1 MKKRIIISG
10 MAACIL
16 ACAVLGGCGSG
27 DSTAD
32 TGLSETVQEDI
43 SAEAEPSSDSADD
56 AENVSDSSEDTSYSQ
71 DFFAMDTYMTLT
83 AYGENAQAAVEA
95 GVAEIERL
103 DALLST
109 GDSDSEIYALNAAG
123 GGELSEET
131 AYLIERSLEVYESTG
146 GLYDISIYP
155 VMDLWGF
162 TGSDESA
169 FAVPDESVLEETLA
183 LVDAG
188 KLTLTENEDGT
199 VVLSM
204 EEGMQI
210 DLGGIVKGYAD
221 DRIAEIFAEY
231 GVQSAIINLGGS
243 VRVVGT
249 KTDGSL
255 WNVGI
260 QDPEDSSG
268 YLGGLALSD
277 MAVVTSGGYERYFDD
292 EETGVRYH
300 HIIDPRTGYSAYNG
314 LISVSIISEDG
325 TLADALSTSLFIMG
339 TEEAIAYCEEHCAED
354 GFDVLMETED
364 GDIYI
369 TDNLEDSFIDIN
381 GNTELHIITTH

>member
-1 MKKRIIISG
+1 MNRKKKKILTGILCG
-10 MAACIL
+10 VFFAAFL
-16 ACAVLGGCGSG
+16 SGCGLG
-27 DSTAD
+27 NNA
-32 TGLSETVQEDI
+32 
-43 SAEAEPSSDSADD
+43 DSAGTGS
-56 AENVSDSSEDTSYSQ
+56 ASEEVSSEEDSSAAADASADLSDDESCSQ

-83 AYGENAQAAVEA
+83 AYGENAQEAVEA
-95 GVAEIERL
+95 GIAEINRL

-109 GDSDSEIYALNAAG
+109 GDTDSEIYRINEAG
-123 GGELSEET
+123 GGVLSDET
-131 AYLIERSLEVYESTG
+131 SYLVRRSLDVYESTG

-162 TGSDESA
+162 TGTDEEDFS
-169 FAVPDESVLEETLA
+169 VPEESVLEETLA

-188 KLTLTENEDGT
+188 KITLAENEDGET
-199 VVLSM
+199 VLTM

-221 DRIAEIFAEY
+221 DRVAEIFAEY
-231 GVQSAIINLGGS
+231 GVECGIINLGGS

-255 WNVGI
+255 WRVGV

-268 YLGGLALSD
+268 YLGGLAVSD
-277 MAVVTSGGYERYFDD
+277 VSVVTSGGYERYFDD
-292 EETGVRYH
+292 EETGIRYH

-314 LISVSIISEDG
+314 LISVSIVSEDG

-339 TEEAIAYCEEHCAED
+339 TEEAIAYCEEHCEAD
-354 GFDVLMETED
+354 GFDVLLETED

-369 TDNLEDSFIDIN
+369 TDDLESSFIDLN
-381 GNTELHIITTH
+381 GDTELHVIETH

>member
-1 MKKRIIISG
+1 MKRKFITGIVCG
-10 MAACIL
+10 AL
-16 ACAVLGGCGSG
+16 VAVFLSGCGAFTDSG
-27 DSTAD
+27 
-32 TGLSETVQEDI
+32 ETENNSSVY
-43 SAEAEPSSDSADD
+43 SSEAESSGTSAGDT
-56 AENVSDSSEDTSYSQ
+56 SEEASYSQ

-95 GVAEIERL
+95 GIEEINRL

-109 GDSDSEIYALNAAG
+109 GDEDSEIYQINEAG
-123 GGELSEET
+123 GGELSDET
-131 AYLIERSLEVYESTG
+131 AYLVRRSLDVYESTG

-162 TGSDESA
+162 THADEDA
-169 FAVPDESVLEETLA
+169 FAVPEESVLEETLK

-188 KLTLTENEDGT
+188 KITLTENEDGVT
-199 VVLSM
+199 VLSM
-204 EEGMQI
+204 EEGMEI

-231 GVQSAIINLGGS
+231 GVESGIINLGGS
-243 VRVVGT
+243 VRVVGE

-255 WNVGI
+255 WRVGI

-268 YLGGLALSD
+268 YLGGLELSD
-277 MAVVTSGGYERYFDD
+277 ISVVTSGGYERYFDD
-292 EETGVRYH
+292 KETGVRYH
-300 HIIDPRTGYSAYNG
+300 HIIDPRTGSSAYNG

-325 TLADALSTSLFIMG
+325 TLADALSTALFIMG
-339 TEEAIAYCEEHCAED
+339 TEEAIDYCEEHCAED

-369 TDNLEDSFIDIN
+369 TDNIEDCFIDLN
-381 GNTELHIITTH
+381 GNTELHVIGTR

>member
-1 MKKRIIISG
+1 MNKKTIIIWIIC
-10 MAACIL
+10 CIFL
-16 ACAVLGGCGSG
+16 SVSLSGCGFG
-27 DSTAD
+27 NDVDSAK
-32 TGLSETVQEDI
+32 TGSVLEEVSSDENA
-43 SAEAEPSSDSADD
+43 SAEGETGASAG
-56 AENVSDSSEDTSYSQ
+56 SSEEESYTQ

-95 GVAEIERL
+95 GIAEINRL

-109 GDSDSEIYALNAAG
+109 GDENSEIYQINEAG
-123 GGELSEET
+123 GGVLSDET
-131 AYLIERSLEVYESTG
+131 AYLIRRSLEVYEGTG
-146 GLYDISIYP
+146 GLYDITIYP
-155 VMDLWGF
+155 VMVLWGF
-162 TGSDESA
+162 TGTDEDD
-169 FAVPDESVLEETLA
+169 FAVPEDAVLEETLA

-188 KLTLTENEDGT
+188 KITLTENEDGDT
-199 VVLSM
+199 VLSM

-231 GVQSAIINLGGS
+231 GVESGIINLGGS

-255 WNVGI
+255 WRVGV
-260 QDPEDSSG
+260 QDPEDTSG
-268 YLGGLALSD
+268 YLGGLEVSNVS
-277 MAVVTSGGYERYFDD
+277 VVTSGGYERYFDD
-292 EETGVRYH
+292 EETGIRYH

-314 LISVSIISEDG
+314 LISVSIVSEDG

-339 TEEAIAYCEEHCAED
+339 TEGAIAYCEDHCEED
-354 GFDVLMETED
+354 GFDVLLETED

-369 TDNLEDSFIDIN
+369 TDDLEESFIDLN
-381 GNTELHIITTH
+381 GDTELHVIETH

>member
-1 MKKRIIISG
+1 MNRKKKKILTGILCG
-10 MAACIL
+10 VFLAAFL
-16 ACAVLGGCGSG
+16 SGCGLG
-27 DSTAD
+27 NNA
-32 TGLSETVQEDI
+32 
-43 SAEAEPSSDSADD
+43 DSAGTGS
-56 AENVSDSSEDTSYSQ
+56 ASEEVSSEEDSSAAADASADLSDDESCSQ

-83 AYGENAQAAVEA
+83 AYGENAQEAVEA
-95 GVAEIERL
+95 GIAEINRL

-109 GDSDSEIYALNAAG
+109 GDTDSEIYRINEAG
-123 GGELSEET
+123 GGVLSDET
-131 AYLIERSLEVYESTG
+131 SYLVRRSLDVYESTG

-162 TGSDESA
+162 TGTDEEDFS
-169 FAVPDESVLEETLA
+169 VPEESVLEETLA

-188 KLTLTENEDGT
+188 KITLAENEDGET
-199 VVLSM
+199 VLTM

-221 DRIAEIFAEY
+221 DRVAEIFAEY
-231 GVQSAIINLGGS
+231 GVECGIINLGGS

-255 WNVGI
+255 WRVGV

-268 YLGGLALSD
+268 YLGGLAVSD
-277 MAVVTSGGYERYFDD
+277 VSVVTSGGYERYFDD
-292 EETGVRYH
+292 EETGIRYH

-314 LISVSIISEDG
+314 LISVSIVSEDG

-339 TEEAIAYCEEHCAED
+339 TEEAIAYCEEHCEAD
-354 GFDVLMETED
+354 GFDVLLETED

-369 TDNLEDSFIDIN
+369 TDDLESSFIDLN
-381 GNTELHIITTH
+381 GDTELHVIETH

>member
-1 MKKRIIISG
+1 
-10 MAACIL
+10 MANP
-16 ACAVLGGCGSG
+16 VLSGCGSG
-27 DSTAD
+27 AEDPGSGQTEQEESSASVEAAAEDAAVSAD
-32 TGLSETVQEDI
+32 
-43 SAEAEPSSDSADD
+43 SAEDE
-56 AENVSDSSEDTSYSQ
+56 SYSQ

-83 AYGENAQAAVEA
+83 AYGKNAQDAVEA

-123 GGELSEET
+123 GGELSDET

-162 TGSDESA
+162 TASDESA
-169 FAVPDESVLEETLA
+169 FAVPEASVLEETLA

-188 KLTLTENEDGT
+188 KLALMENEDGT
-199 VVLSM
+199 VILSM

-231 GVQSAIINLGGS
+231 GIESAIINLGGS

-255 WNVGI
+255 WKVGI

-292 EETGVRYH
+292 EETGIRYH
-300 HIIDPRTGYSAYNG
+300 HIIDPRTGYSACNG

-339 TEEAIAYCEEHCAED
+339 TEEAIAYCEEHCVAD

-364 GDIYI
+364 GEIYI
-369 TDNLEDSFIDIN
+369 TDRLEESFIDLN
-381 GNTELHIITTH
+381 GDTELHIITTH

>member
-1 MKKRIIISG
+1 MKRRLGITGVI
-10 MAACIL
+10 
-16 ACAVLGGCGSG
+16 ACALLSLALYGCG
-27 DSTAD
+27 AD
-32 TGLSETVQEDI
+32 GTDAFSAAQE
-43 SAEAEPSSDSADD
+43 EAASAD
-56 AENVSDSSEDTSYSQ
+56 AETSEDESYSQ

-109 GDSDSEIYALNAAG
+109 GDSGSEIYAINESG
-123 GGELSEET
+123 GGEVSEET

-169 FAVPDESVLEETLA
+169 FAVPEESELSQTLA
-183 LVDAG
+183 LVDASQ
-188 KLTLTENEDGT
+188 LSLAENEDGI

-204 EEGMQI
+204 AEGMEI

-231 GVQSAIINLGGS
+231 GVESGIINLGGS

-249 KTDGSL
+249 KPDGSL
-255 WNVGI
+255 WKVGI

-268 YLGGLALSD
+268 YLGGIAASD
-277 MAVVTSGGYERYFDD
+277 ISVVTSGGYERYFDD

-325 TLADALSTSLFIMG
+325 TLADALSTSLFVMG
-339 TEEAIAYCEEHCAED
+339 TEEAVAYCEEHCAAD
-354 GFDVLMETED
+354 GFGVLMETED

-369 TDNLEDSFIDIN
+369 TDNIEDSFIDLNGDTQLKVIN
-381 GNTELHIITTH
+381 TQ

>member
-1 MKKRIIISG
+1 MNRRIFITG
-10 MAACIL
+10 MLVC
-16 ACAVLGGCGSG
+16 VLLSFALYGCGADG
-27 DSTAD
+27 TD
-32 TGLSETVQEDI
+32 TGSAAQE
-43 SAEAEPSSDSADD
+43 AGASAD
-56 AENVSDSSEDTSYSQ
+56 AETSEDESYSQ

-95 GVAEIERL
+95 GIAEIERL

-109 GDSDSEIYALNAAG
+109 GDSGSEIYAINESG
-123 GGELSEET
+123 GGEVSEET

-169 FAVPDESVLEETLA
+169 FAVPEESELSQALA
-183 LVDAG
+183 LVDASQLS
-188 KLTLTENEDGT
+188 LTVNEDQT

-204 EEGMQI
+204 AEGMEI

-231 GVQSAIINLGGS
+231 GVESGIINLGGS

-249 KTDGSL
+249 KPDGSL
-255 WNVGI
+255 WKVGI

-268 YLGGLALSD
+268 YLGGISASDLS
-277 MAVVTSGGYERYFDD
+277 VVTSGGYERYFDD

-339 TEEAIAYCEEHCAED
+339 TEEAIAYCEEHCSAD
-354 GFDVLMETED
+354 GFGVLMETED

-369 TDNLEDSFIDIN
+369 TDNIEDSFIDLNGDTQLHVIN
-381 GNTELHIITTH
+381 TQ

>member
-1 MKKRIIISG
+1 MKKNFFIVGLICCV
-10 MAACIL
+10 MANP
-16 ACAVLGGCGSG
+16 VLGGCGSG
-27 DSTAD
+27 AEDPGSSQTEQEESSVSVEAAAEDAAVSAD
-32 TGLSETVQEDI
+32 
-43 SAEAEPSSDSADD
+43 SAEDEP
-56 AENVSDSSEDTSYSQ
+56 YSQ

-83 AYGENAQAAVEA
+83 AYGENAQDAVEA

-123 GGELSEET
+123 GGELSDET

-162 TGSDESA
+162 TASDESA
-169 FAVPDESVLEETLA
+169 FAVPEASVLEETLA

-188 KLTLTENEDGT
+188 KLALTENEDGT
-199 VVLSM
+199 MVLSM

-231 GVQSAIINLGGS
+231 GIESAIINLGGS

-255 WNVGI
+255 WKVGI

-292 EETGVRYH
+292 EETGIRYH

-339 TEEAIAYCEEHCAED
+339 TEEAIAYCEEHCVAD

-364 GDIYI
+364 GEIYI
-369 TDNLEDSFIDIN
+369 TDRLEESFIDLN
-381 GNTELHIITTH
+381 GDTELHIITTY